1 MMGDTTTM
9 KLKSA
14 GRSMAGLLNTEEQG
28 KSNPEIFEHTRKE
41 LQGIEIKDIRTV
53 EDLDALY
60 QGLKSL
66 QNTIV
71 ILHSLD
77 LLNGVSDLKPAA
89 ILAAPCSE
97 SRLNRQIARLK
108 KENESTPQKTKRT
121 QSKTI
126 IIYTHDGFE
135 VIRTKEILHITAER
149 AYCQIFLTEGRKLTV
164 SKPLREIEDQLSSC
178 FFRTHHSHLVNLCK
192 VVAYKKDA
200 GGELVLKDGSRV
212 PVARSR
218 KEEVEGRL
226 SNRI

>member
-1 MMGDTTTM
+1 MEGTTTI
-9 KLKSA
+9 KLKSHTDGA
-14 GRSMAGLLNTEEQG
+14 ATVWKVPNEASKKCDDTKEKSAVNIIELRS
-28 KSNPEIFEHTRKE
+28 R
-41 LQGIEIKDIRTV
+41 D
-53 EDLDALY
+53 DLDLLY
-60 QGLKSL
+60 QKMEPLD
-66 QNTIV
+66 NTII
-71 ILHSLD
+71 ILHHLD
-77 LLNGVSDLKPAA
+77 LLNGATDLKPAA
-89 ILAAPCSE
+89 IFAAPCNRNRL
-97 SRLNRQIARLK
+97 SRLIQQLEARAQESVTRPAPVSKRQNK
-108 KENESTPQKTKRT
+108 KN
-121 QSKTI
+121 I

-149 AYCQIFLTEGRKLTV
+149 AYCQIFLTKGRKITV

-226 SNRI
+226 LRK